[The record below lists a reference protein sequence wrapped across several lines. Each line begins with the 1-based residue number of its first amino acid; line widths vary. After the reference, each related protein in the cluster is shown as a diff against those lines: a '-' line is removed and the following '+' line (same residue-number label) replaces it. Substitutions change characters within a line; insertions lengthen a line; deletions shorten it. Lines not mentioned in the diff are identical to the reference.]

1 VSPLPLDA
9 YERRA
14 DWLAALIVAMV
25 VVPGFAAAL
34 AEPPPRTRPEGVVTT
49 APRRTRTVRGASVRP
64 PRSC

>member
-1 VSPLPLDA
+1 MTPLPLDA

-14 DWLAALIVAMV
+14 DWLAALLVAMV

-34 AEPPPRTRPEGVVTT
+34 PKPASPPRGTAPAAAPVRGVVR
-49 APRRTRTVRGASVRP
+49 AGAVRP